1 MQAYELPSQAVVWTI
16 VKTILED
23 ELALKKEAVLL
34 NHLSKSV
41 VVTFS
46 SEQQARRVY
55 SFMDKK
61 KIVFKAPRVI
71 YVHGQCMLMWSV

>member
-1 MQAYELPSQAVVWTI
+1 MWTI

-41 VVTFS
+41 VVTFKT
-46 SEQQARRVY
+46 EQQARKVY
-55 SFMDKK
+55 GFMDKK

-71 YVHGQCMLMWSV
+71 HVHGRCMLMGCD

>member
-1 MQAYELPSQAVVWTI
+1 MWTI

-23 ELALKKEAVLL
+23 EMALKKEAVLL

-41 VVTFS
+41 VVSFS
-46 SEQQARRVY
+46 SEQQARKVY
-55 SFMDKK
+55 GFMDKK

-71 YVHGQCMLMWSV
+71 HAHGWCMPMECD

>member
-1 MQAYELPSQAVVWTI
+1 MAM
-16 VKTILED
+16 
-23 ELALKKEAVLL
+23 KKEAVLL

-41 VVTFS
+41 VVTFKT
-46 SEQQARRVY
+46 EQQAREIY

-71 YVHGQCMLMWSV
+71 SLMATACF

>member
-1 MQAYELPSQAVVWTI
+1 MWTI

-41 VVTFS
+41 VVTFKT
-46 SEQQARRVY
+46 EQEARKVY
-55 SFMDKK
+55 GFMDKK

-71 YVHGQCMLMWSV
+71 YTYSCCMLLGAD